1 MSVNHSSSRSVSP
14 FSSTVEQWCLDLVTT
29 ADARAKFDPPSPPP
43 LDLDASWESG
53 PSALRIAAPGR
64 PAHLRM
70 VERAPG
76 VPRPETLKLGL
87 ARARLFLTF
96 AHHELQAAE
105 LFAWAVLAFP
115 ETPREFRAG
124 LVRLANEELAHRRAY
139 LAHAARLGL
148 EDGAV
153 PVRDWF
159 WRRVGA
165 CADPAS
171 FTALQGLGLEGA
183 NLEHSARY
191 SRRFREVGD
200 EVGARILDAVEA
212 DEIAHVAFAA
222 RWFAHFTG
230 APLDYDRWRA
240 ALPAPLTP
248 ALLQGRPLNVEARR
262 RAGMDD
268 AFLARLATEPDP
280 GARRQ

>member
-1 MSVNHSSSRSVSP
+1 MD
-14 FSSTVEQWCLDLVTT
+14 TVERWCERLVRTT
-29 ADARAKFDPPSPPP
+29 DARAKFAPDAPPP
-43 LDLDASWESG
+43 LAIEVSWDVE
-53 PSALRIAAPGR
+53 PVAVRFEAPGR
-64 PAHLRM
+64 PAHLRL

-76 VPRPETLKLGL
+76 VPRPETLKLPL

-124 LVRLANEELAHRRAY
+124 LVRLSVEELAHRRAY
-139 LAHAARLGL
+139 VAHARRLGL
-148 EDGAV
+148 EDGVV

-159 WRRVGA
+159 WQRIGG
-165 CADPAS
+165 CANPAS
-171 FTALQGLGLEGA
+171 FVALQGLGLEGA

-200 EVGARILDAVEA
+200 EVGADILDAVEA
-212 DEIAHVAFAA
+212 DEIGHVAFAA

-230 APLDYDRWRA
+230 EPLDYDLWRA

-248 ALLQGRPLNVEARR
+248 ALFQGRPLNLEARR
-262 RAGMDD
+262 RAGLDER
-268 AFLARLATEPDP
+268 FLARLAAEPDP
-280 GARRQ
+280 GARRS